1 MSDEKEDEKLVK
13 FVVVEKPKEG
23 EGEEVER
30 TFDLPKL
37 FQQLADENPETR
49 EKTIYTL
56 IDCAWIHNK
65 FDEILMKIVKCLE
78 DENEKVRGSAAYAI
92 AKYAEERVTSLW
104 ALAKLLELLED
115 KSEQVVKRAADTITK
130 LYDTNFHLFW
140 VTGTLLRA
148 ILRERL
154 PIIIEKS
161 KAYLPEN
168 VVNSLLRVELEGAAC
183 KRSDNREER
192 REHC

>member
-23 EGEEVER
+23 EGKEVER
-30 TFDLPKL
+30 IFDLPRL

-56 IDCAWIHNK
+56 IDCAWIYSK
-65 FDEILMKIVKCLE
+65 FNEILMKMMKCLE

-92 AKYAEERVTSLW
+92 GKYAEARVSEPYVLVKLVER
-104 ALAKLLELLED
+104 LED
-115 KSEQVVKRAADTITK
+115 KSEYVVQRAADAITK
-130 LYDTNFHLFW
+130 YYDNTYFL
-140 VTGTLLRA
+140 TGKIFLEMMLKD
-148 ILRERL
+148 RL

-161 KAYLPEN
+161 KKYLPEC
-168 VVNSLLRVELEGAAC
+168 VTSFLLPSKSGSRGCCV
-183 KRSDNREER
+183 
-192 REHC
+192 